1 MAFTD
6 RSDIF
11 VAVHENGINQVVRH
25 VMRQRP
31 SLFNYGTE
39 LVERNRKLLCSPIDA
54 APAVLAKGNPL
65 ISVQNAL
72 PIFGT
77 DPLLGMNFVLQ
88 ITKMEI
94 DFAPGNVFA
103 LPPELNPLAK
113 QRFALHGQVCGGLGC
128 PTEDASA

>member
-39 LVERNRKLLCSPIDA
+39 LVERNRRLLCSPIDA

-77 DPLLGMNFVLQ
+77 RSPLG
-88 ITKMEI
+88 
-94 DFAPGNVFA
+94 D
-103 LPPELNPLAK
+103 ELHASDHPD
-113 QRFALHGQVCGGLGC
+113 GG
-128 PTEDASA
+128 